1 MTTPPSD
8 GTGGRRRLRPPR
20 PPGPPGPTGPPG
32 PAHQAHAP
40 VPPPPIQP
48 PPSGPPVPPAPAGQQ
63 PPPPGAP
70 PPRPPRR
77 PGPPPPGVPQGG
89 PPPPGRPLPPRR
101 PAVRPDDGGHTGD
114 LTAAPPSHSSG
125 RRRLRPAGPPPDER
139 PTELLRLDPEQL
151 EPADPADEYAEDY
164 ADEDEYADYDGRDDA
179 EDEYL
184 DDAEDEYGDF
194 EDEDRAEPEYFD
206 DDRDDLGRGRRGGRT
221 KRSFGWLAAIAVIVL
236 LAGGAWYGITE
247 IFGYDDYEGAG
258 ETDVLIQVEKGDST
272 NAIAATLQ
280 EKDVVAS
287 AKAFVKAGADEE
299 QIRSVQPGYYVLK
312 TKMSGAAAVS
322 RIIEPAARV
331 GELQIRAGTQ
341 LEDVTLPDGSA
352 APGVLKLLS
361 DASCAELNG
370 TSTCIP
376 VEELRSVAAEADLAA
391 MGAPQW
397 AVRDASKAEGARRIE
412 GLVAP
417 GVYDV
422 RPGQTAEKLLSAVLT
437 ASATRLEAT
446 GLPDAAEG
454 TGKTPYEILV
464 IASLIEREAVK
475 QDFEKVSRVIYNR
488 LDKDMRLELDS
499 TVNYALDRPV
509 VRTKPE
515 DRERAGPYNTY
526 RNTGLPPTPI
536 SAPSP
541 EAIKA
546 ALEPADGD
554 ILFFVK
560 CEKNGLSCF
569 AETNEEHNQNRREA
583 QARGAY

>member
-1 MTTPPSD
+1 M
-8 GTGGRRRLRPPR
+8 
-20 PPGPPGPTGPPG
+20 
-32 PAHQAHAP
+32 
-40 VPPPPIQP
+40 
-48 PPSGPPVPPAPAGQQ
+48 
-63 PPPPGAP
+63 
-70 PPRPPRR
+70 
-77 PGPPPPGVPQGG
+77 
-89 PPPPGRPLPPRR
+89 
-101 PAVRPDDGGHTGD
+101 
-114 LTAAPPSHSSG
+114 
-125 RRRLRPAGPPPDER
+125 
-139 PTELLRLDPEQL
+139 LRLEPGQL
-151 EPADPADEYAEDY
+151 AAAEPVDAY
-164 ADEDEYADYDGRDDA
+164 ADEAEHPDHDDRDDA
-179 EDEYL
+179 EYADDEYM
-184 DDAEDEYGDF
+184 DDDYDDHDDYDEDF
-194 EDEDRAEPEYFD
+194 EDEDRAEPEYFED
-206 DDRDDLGRGRRGGRT
+206 EREDLGRRRGGRT
-221 KRSFGWLAAIAVIVL
+221 KRAFGWIAAVAVIVL

-247 IFGYDDYEGAG
+247 IFGYEDYEGAG
-258 ETDVLIQVEKGDST
+258 ETDVLIRVEKGDST

-299 QIRSVQPGYYVLK
+299 GIRSVQPGYYVLK

-322 RIIEPAARV
+322 RIVEPEARV

-341 LEDVTLPDGSA
+341 LDDVTLPDGSA
-352 APGVLKLLS
+352 TPGVLKLVS

-370 TSTCIP
+370 TSTCVP
-376 VEELRSVAAEADLAA
+376 VEELSSVAAEADLAA
-391 MGAPQW
+391 LGVPEW
-397 AVRDASKAEGARRIE
+397 AVRDASKAEGARKIE

-422 RPGQTAEKLLSAVLT
+422 RPGQTAEELLKSLLT

-454 TGKTPYEILV
+454 TGKTPYQIVV

-488 LDKDMRLELDS
+488 LDEGMKLQLDS

-515 DRERAGPYNTY
+515 DRDRAGPYNTY

-541 EAIKA
+541 EAVKA
-546 ALEPADGD
+546 ALEPAEGD